1 LNPYWNVPELIA
13 KRDLMPRILRDPK
26 YLARQRIRVLRG
38 YGQHEQELDSGSIDW
53 SSYRNATELPFRFR
67 QDPGVSN
74 SMGQIKFVL
83 PNPFA
88 ILLHDTPS
96 KHLFNQS
103 VRAYSSGCIRVEDPL
118 ALADYVMGD
127 AWQQDDFREIMDNRQ
142 SALLTLPR
150 PIPVHMLYMTA
161 WAKPNGTVQFRQDVY
176 GRDGPLLAA
185 IRKTG
190 QLESVE
196 KVDTG
201 QNKVET
207 LARISHREARNTGL
221 DTSGA
226 NRPLQQR

>member
-1 LNPYWNVPELIA
+1 
-13 KRDLMPRILRDPK
+13 
-26 YLARQRIRVLRG
+26 
-38 YGQHEQELDSGSIDW
+38 
-53 SSYRNATELPFRFR
+53 
-67 QDPGVSN
+67 
-74 SMGQIKFVL
+74 
-83 PNPFA
+83 
-88 ILLHDTPS
+88 
-96 KHLFNQS
+96 